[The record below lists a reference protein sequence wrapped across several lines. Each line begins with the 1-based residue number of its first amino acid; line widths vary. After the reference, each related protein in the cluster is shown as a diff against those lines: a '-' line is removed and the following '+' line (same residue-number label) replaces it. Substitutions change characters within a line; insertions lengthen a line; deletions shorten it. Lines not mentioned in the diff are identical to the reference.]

1 MKQQDPIHPIIEAP
15 HTYDIVEFKY
25 VVAQNFEEESYI
37 DLTLQK
43 GEIKRFLRFY
53 KPTKLKIEEGFP
65 WPTRGME
72 ILDVKERQMTDIGVW
87 VHDFESSNG
96 AITFYAKNVIDLNE
110 Q

>member
-1 MKQQDPIHPIIEAP
+1 MKQRDPLHPIIEAP

-25 VVAQNFEEESYI
+25 VVAQDFEEQSYI

-43 GEIKRFLRFY
+43 DTIKRFLRFY
-53 KPTKLKIEEGFP
+53 EPSELKIDKGFP

-72 ILDVKERQMTDIGVW
+72 ILDVKERQMANIGVW

-96 AITFYAKNVIDLNE
+96 SITFYAKSVIDLNE
-110 Q
+110 